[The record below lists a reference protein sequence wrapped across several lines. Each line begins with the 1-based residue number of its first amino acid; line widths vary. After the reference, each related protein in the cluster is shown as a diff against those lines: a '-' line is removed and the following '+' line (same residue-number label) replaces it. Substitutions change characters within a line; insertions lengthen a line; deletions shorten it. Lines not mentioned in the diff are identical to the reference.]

1 MLSISI
7 CSDQFQIKFKS
18 NIAAQI
24 QIHLFEKPNLQF
36 NSNSKH
42 TEKNWANQCKFG
54 FSRH

>member
-36 NSNSKH
+36 NSNSKC
-42 TEKNWANQCKFG
+42 TEETWANE
-54 FSRH
+54 R